1 MEVDPTERRDRSP
14 HTGKP
19 GPDLSETL
27 WALAQTQG
35 LLQTAVTEL
44 CRQHTRDRPKRQP
57 SAVLT
62 KLTPADD
69 VEAYLEIF
77 ERTACR
83 EGWAPA
89 EWAGLLAPLPDRGG
103 PTSLLQPTGSPRVG
117 PTRSSRRRYGP
128 HYGYSLAALV
138 PKDTTSGR
146 YEGNQPARAQVMRLT
161 RLARN
166 WLEEGD
172 GPPVLARLVLDRCT
186 RALPPRPGS
195 MCASR
200 DPGTP
205 KPSLPCWKTTT

>member
-1 MEVDPTERRDRSP
+1 MEVDPTERRDQSP
-14 HTGKP
+14 HTGTP

-83 EGWAPA
+83 EGWSPA

-103 PTSLLQPTGSPRVG
+103 PTSLLQPTGTREWVLREAQDGDTG
-117 PTRSSRRRYGP
+117 P
-128 HYGYSLAALV
+128 LWV
-138 PKDTTSGR
+138 
-146 YEGNQPARAQVMRLT
+146 
-161 RLARN
+161 
-166 WLEEGD
+166 
-172 GPPVLARLVLDRCT
+172 
-186 RALPPRPGS
+186 
-195 MCASR
+195 
-200 DPGTP
+200 
-205 KPSLPCWKTTT
+205 